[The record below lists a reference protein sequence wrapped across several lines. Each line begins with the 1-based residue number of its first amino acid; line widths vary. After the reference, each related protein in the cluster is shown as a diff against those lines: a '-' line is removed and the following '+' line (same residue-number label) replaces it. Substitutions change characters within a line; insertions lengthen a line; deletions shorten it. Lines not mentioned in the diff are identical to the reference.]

1 MADLWNALSCILQ
14 GKGTSWNKLQMK
26 KFLQVFINTN
36 ICLCTILFPSPVT
49 WLSVWLWPYCNSS
62 HRKHTTI
69 INSTTVHTTHL
80 DVLVAMELLGNCG
93 QPPLQLLRIHL
104 RGVRTRRHPGGR
116 RWRHVSRS
124 AVVSTG
130 IAGRWVGGCP
140 SSQHVP
146 THHNLQSITFPTNSK
161 CTLQVTMSE
170 TKTKPT
176 QTTNAKWTEQLWNS
190 PSHNAFSK
198 PSWQTNKQKLNTKI
212 WFRK

>member
-1 MADLWNALSCILQ
+1 M
-14 GKGTSWNKLQMK
+14 
-26 KFLQVFINTN
+26 
-36 ICLCTILFPSPVT
+36 
-49 WLSVWLWPYCNSS
+49 
-62 HRKHTTI
+62 HTTD
-69 INSTTVHTTHL
+69 L
-80 DVLVAMELLGNCG
+80 DVLVAMELLSNGG

-104 RGVRTRRHPGGR
+104 RGVRTRRHPGGWR
-116 RWRHVSRS
+116 RRHVSRP

-130 IAGRWVGGCP
+130 IVGRWVGGCP

-146 THHNLQSITFPTNSK
+146 THHNTQSITFPTNSK

-212 WFRK
+212 WFRKNKTKKLVFPVSLILLKSIKITKTDMCKASQSYHHAVLNTNKTQTWQFGQTQKMWSQLPSKLRAIIPGNN